1 MTDTE
6 IIITKEALA
15 QHIEETV
22 QYQLNSWLGTDGS
35 KPCIYAKPT
44 LANGIYMGIVD
55 GLRLDKIPLQKN
67 TDIVAKI
74 VLDYVKKTYPELAP
88 DYSGIND
95 DDDPEDVVEKVCEA
109 ILKSAG
115 ATAYSV
121 VLEIVDD
128 IVQSDGWKI
137 TPLED

>member
-6 IIITKEALA
+6 IIISQEALA
-15 QHIEETV
+15 RHIEETV
-22 QYQLNSWLGTDGS
+22 QYQLTSWLASDGS
-35 KPCIYAKPT
+35 RPRIYAKPT
-44 LANGIYMGIVD
+44 LANGIYMGIID
-55 GLRLDKIPLQKN
+55 GLRLGKLPIRKN
-67 TDIVAKI
+67 TETVSKI

-109 ILKSAG
+109 ILKSAN
-115 ATAYSV
+115 ATAYSA
-121 VLEIVDD
+121 VLNIVDD